1 MSSTASTPE
10 EFICPISMSVMIHPL
25 RCTKT
30 GHHFER
36 ETIMEWLYRGNT
48 KCPLTRQP
56 LHTDDLVPDRQ
67 LQAKILKWKLLEN
80 FQDSMASG
88 FGNIDEAESDS
99 DDDDFDSAFEDI
111 LEITD
116 RFRTASITQ
125 QQRQQTLVAVSTNTA
140 TPTAARDASSNRLT
154 DLRLRV
160 LQRREERI
168 HHFLVSKDTIANS
181 SASDQGTMS
190 LTQLMSAGR
199 M

>member
-1 MSSTASTPE
+1 MSSTTSTPE
-10 EFICPISMSVMIHPL
+10 EFICPISMSVMVHPL

-67 LQAKILKWKLLEN
+67 LQAKIVKWKLLEN

-88 FGNIDEAESDS
+88 FGDDDATES
-99 DDDDFDSAFEDI
+99 DDDFDSAFEDI

-116 RFRTASITQ
+116 RFRTAAIAH
-125 QQRQQTLVAVSTNTA
+125 QQRQQTPVAAPRIKT
-140 TPTAARDASSNRLT
+140 TPVVAPVAGSNSLT
-154 DLRLRV
+154 DIRLRV
-160 LQRREERI
+160 LQQRDERI
-168 HHFLVSKDTIANS
+168 NKLLSSKDAADKIS
-181 SASDQGTMS
+181 GLDQGAMS
-190 LTQLMSAGR
+190 LTQLMSGGR
-199 M
+199 C